1 MKLFKKKDKV
11 KKVKGATKMK
21 LFLTSSLF
29 FDAAYGPSSEPFP
42 TKEIEKAQ
50 KTLTPDDVR
59 DALTKLKAW
68 NLGLPEPQ
76 KQLRDGLDSLLN
88 AM

>member
-11 KKVKGATKMK
+11 KKVKGATKIK
-21 LFLTSSLF
+21 LFLKSALF
-29 FDAAYGPSSEPFP
+29 FEAAYGPSSEPFP
-42 TKEIEKAQ
+42 SKEIEKAQ
-50 KTLTPDDVR
+50 KTLTPEDVR
-59 DALTKLKAW
+59 DALTKLRAW

-76 KQLRDGLDSLLN
+76 KQLREGLDALLD